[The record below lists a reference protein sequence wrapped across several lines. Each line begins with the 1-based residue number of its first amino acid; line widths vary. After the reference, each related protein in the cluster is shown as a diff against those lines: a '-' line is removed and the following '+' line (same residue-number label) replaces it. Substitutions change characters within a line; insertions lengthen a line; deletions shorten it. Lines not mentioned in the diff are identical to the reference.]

1 MAPQAPPRRG
11 LFRRYTLYLAL
22 LLSAAVLASG
32 GLGAYFAFQD
42 ARALVDELQREK
54 ARSAAARIAQF
65 VRTVELQ
72 MKGTVVSGRA
82 GAPLDLEARHFE
94 LLRLLRV
101 APAISDAAWLDASG
115 HERVRVS
122 RLARDVVGSD
132 IDRSA
137 EAAMTALRTSPAWY
151 GEIGFRRQSE
161 PYLAMAVAGGRTED
175 GAILADINLK
185 FASDVVAEIHIGRS
199 GQAYVVDSAGQLIVH
214 PDASMALR
222 RANLA
227 QWPPVRAALAQP
239 AADPSASPTVIASVD
254 GAPRTVAAHARIAPL
269 GWHVIVEQPLSEAF
283 APLFDAIARTAAL
296 LLLGLLLAVAASLWL
311 ARRMTTPIRLL
322 GDGAQRIGQG
332 HLDDRV
338 EVRTGDELEDLADQF
353 NRMAQSLRD
362 SHAGLEHKV
371 AQRTHQLAEANR
383 AKVRFLAAA
392 SHDLRQPVH
401 ALGLFVAQLQEA
413 RDEATRAGLV
423 NKVAASSTAV
433 ADLIEALLDIS
444 KLDAGAVAAQPTD
457 FALQPLFNRIE
468 QALALAAQDQG
479 LRLRVRPTA
488 LWVRTDPL
496 LLERILLNLCS
507 NAIRYTHH
515 GGAIVGARVRG
526 AQVRIE
532 VWDTGIGIAADQQAH
547 IFEEFVQMGGAAA
560 GERQGLGL
568 GLAIVERLTHL
579 LDLRLSLRSVPGRG
593 SVFAVELPQAPAAH
607 PLQSPLTQLLAPAR
621 FEGLAVWLIDDDA
634 LARDATEG
642 LLTQW
647 GCAVSPLAGGADAL
661 TLVEQAPAPQ
671 LIICDYHLGD
681 GELGTAL
688 VAQLRA
694 RLGQGLPAVILSADA
709 SSELREAAGLA
720 DLHLLHKPL
729 NAARLRALLLHLAA
743 TTMSEIRPSTEPV
756 NASR

>member
-1 MAPQAPPRRG
+1 MAPSASPRRG
-11 LFRRYTLYLAL
+11 LLRRYTLYLAL
-22 LLSAAVLASG
+22 LLCIAVLASG

-72 MKGTVVSGRA
+72 MKGTVLSARA
-82 GAPLDLEARHFE
+82 GAPLDLEARHLE

-137 EAAMTALRTSPAWY
+137 EPATRALRASPAWY
-151 GEIGFRRQSE
+151 GDIGFRRQSE
-161 PYLAMAVAGGRTED
+161 PHLAMAVAGSRPDD
-175 GAILADINLK
+175 GAILADINLQ
-185 FASDVVAEIHIGRS
+185 FASDVVADIRIGHS

-214 PDASMALR
+214 PDAGMALR

-227 QWPPVRAALAQP
+227 QWPPVRAALARP
-239 AADPSASPTVIASVD
+239 ASDQSPAPTVIASLD
-254 GAPRTVAAHARIAPL
+254 GAARTIAAHASIAPL
-269 GWHVIVEQPLSEAF
+269 GWHVIVEQPLAEAF
-283 APLFDAIARTAAL
+283 APLFDAIVRTAAL
-296 LLLGLLLAVAASLWL
+296 LLAGLVLAVAASLWL

-322 GDGAQRIGQG
+322 GRGAQRIGQG
-332 HLDDRV
+332 QLDEPV
-338 EVRTGDELEDLADQF
+338 EVHTGDELEDLADQF
-353 NRMAQSLRD
+353 NRMAQRLRE
-362 SHAGLEHKV
+362 SHAGLEQKV
-371 AQRTHQLAEANR
+371 AQRTHQLAEAHR

-401 ALGLFVAQLQEA
+401 ALGLFVAQLQET

-423 NKVAASSTAV
+423 EKVAASSTAV

-444 KLDAGAVAAQPTD
+444 KLDAGAVAAQATD

-468 QALALAAQDQG
+468 QSLSLAAQAQG

-496 LLERILLNLCS
+496 LLERILLNLCT
-507 NAIRYTHH
+507 NAVRYTRQ
-515 GGAIVGARVRG
+515 GGAILGARVRG
-526 AQVRIE
+526 SQVRIE

-547 IFEEFVQMGGAAA
+547 IFEEFVQVGEAAA
-560 GERQGLGL
+560 GEQHGLGL
-568 GLAIVERLTHL
+568 GLAIVERLTRL
-579 LDLRLSLRSVPGRG
+579 LELPLSLRSVPGRG
-593 SVFAVELPQAPAAH
+593 SVFAVSVPMAHAA
-607 PLQSPLTQLLAPAR
+607 QQSDSPLTQLLAPAR
-621 FEGLAVWLIDDDA
+621 FEGLTVWLIDDDA

-647 GCAVSPLAGGADAL
+647 GCAVRALAGTADAL
-661 TLVEQAPAPQ
+661 RLVDQAPAPR

-681 GELGTAL
+681 GDLGTAL

-694 RLGQGLPAVILSADA
+694 RLGPGVPAVILSADA
-709 SSELREAAGLA
+709 SSVLREAAGLA

-729 NAARLRALLLHLAA
+729 NAARLRALLLHLA
-743 TTMSEIRPSTEPV
+743 TDSTIEMTPTQPKP
-756 NASR
+756 